1 MNLTVCILAGGEG
14 KRMKSTLPKV
24 LHLFKGKP
32 MIVQVINRSLELS
45 AKKIIIITGKHNELI
60 QKTVKEYVDD
70 ESFKKL
76 RFVIQEIPL
85 GTGDAVKCTLNYYE
99 NDEDVLILN
108 GDTPNI
114 STELLNKFI
123 NSKGEN
129 KLLISEIDDPFGY
142 GRIIMNN
149 SDEIQK
155 IVEEK
160 DCDENEKRVNKINS
174 GIYLIKSENLIN
186 YIPLIKNNNSS
197 KEFYLTDIIEI
208 MLQNNIKSYGYL
220 IDRSDNNLILGVNTR
235 EQLNNLEKM

>member
-32 MIVQVINRSLELS
+32 MIVQVINRSLELN
-45 AKKIIIITGKHNELI
+45 AQKIIIITGKHNELI
-60 QKTVKEYVDD
+60 QKTIKEYLDD

-76 RFVIQEIPL
+76 SFVIQEIPL

-114 STELLNKFI
+114 SVELLNKFI

-142 GRIIMNN
+142 GRIIMGD
-149 SDEIQK
+149 SDEIEK
-155 IVEEK
+155 IIEEK
-160 DCDENEKRVNKINS
+160 DCNIYEKKVNKINS
-174 GIYLIKSENLIN
+174 GIYFMKSANLKKF
-186 YIPLIKNNNSS
+186 IPFIKNNNSS
-197 KEFYLTDIIEI
+197 REFYLTDIIEI
-208 MLQNNIKSYGYL
+208 MLNYKINTYGYL
-220 IDRSDNNLILGVNTR
+220 IDKLENNLILGVNTI
-235 EQLNNLEKM
+235 EQLNNLEKI

>member
-32 MIVQVINRSLELS
+32 MIVHVINISLELN
-45 AKKIIIITGKHNELI
+45 AQKIIIITGKHNELI
-60 QKTVKEYVDD
+60 QKTIKEYLDN

-76 RFVIQEIPL
+76 RFVIQENPL

-99 NDEDVLILN
+99 IDENVLILN

-123 NSKGEN
+123 SSKGNN
-129 KLLISEIDDPFGY
+129 KLLISEIDNPYGY
-142 GRIIMNN
+142 GRIIMNS

-160 DCDENEKRVNKINS
+160 DANIEEKKTNKINS
-174 GIYLIKSENLIN
+174 GIYLLESNNLIN
-186 YIPLIKNNNSS
+186 YVPLISNNNAS
-197 KEFYLTDIIEI
+197 KEYYLTDIIEI
-208 MLQNNIKSYGYL
+208 MLNKHINTYGYL
-220 IDRSDNNLILGVNTR
+220 INKNDNHLILGVNTR
-235 EQLNNLEKM
+235 EQLINLENL

>member
-32 MIVQVINRSLELS
+32 MIVQVINRSLELN
-45 AKKIIIITGKHNELI
+45 AQKIIIITGKHNELI
-60 QKTVKEYVDD
+60 QKTVKEYID
-70 ESFKKL
+70 EDSFKKL
-76 RFVIQEIPL
+76 RFVIQETPL
-85 GTGDAVKCTLNYYE
+85 GTGHAVKCTLNYYE

-114 STELLNKFI
+114 STELLKKFI

-149 SDEIQK
+149 SDQIQK

-160 DCDENEKRVNKINS
+160 DCNEYEKKVNKINS
-174 GIYLIKSENLIN
+174 GIYLIKSNNLIN
-186 YIPLIKNNNSS
+186 YIPLIKNINSS

-208 MLQNNIKSYGYL
+208 MLNYKINTYGYL
-220 IDRSDNNLILGVNTR
+220 INKIENNLILGVNTK
-235 EQLNNLEKM
+235 EQLNNLENI

>member
-24 LHLFKGKP
+24 LHLFKGIP
-32 MIVQVINRSLELS
+32 MIVQVINRSLELN
-45 AKKIIIITGKHNELI
+45 AQKIIIITGKHNELI
-60 QKTVKEYVDD
+60 QKTIKQYLDD

-99 NDEDVLILN
+99 NNEEVLILN

-114 STELLNKFI
+114 SSELLKKFI

-142 GRIIMNN
+142 GRIIMDN
-149 SDEIQK
+149 SDEIHK

-160 DCDENEKRVNKINS
+160 DCNENEKKVNKINS
-174 GIYLIKSENLIN
+174 GIYFIKSVNLKKF
-186 YIPLIKNNNSS
+186 IPLIKNNNSS

-208 MLQNNIKSYGYL
+208 MLQNSIKSYGYL
-220 IDRSDNNLILGVNTR
+220 INKSENNLILGVNTI
-235 EQLNNLEKM
+235 EQLNNLENI